1 MSARDSGGI
10 QQLSR
15 DDNTR
20 FDFCQFIKECKC
32 LQQTAEYRAE
42 LETVHS
48 KSYPYLM
55 ILLAA
60 GIAVFTSCKSGVHC
74 DTPSAGNANL
84 SRVIAVGNSF
94 TAGYMD
100 GGLCRNGQLNSYP
113 SIIGQQ
119 MQKVGE
125 DASANLKLFFTGFSI
140 QANFLNFL

>member
-1 MSARDSGGI
+1 MR
-10 QQLSR
+10 
-15 DDNTR
+15 N
-20 FDFCQFIKECKC
+20 
-32 LQQTAEYRAE
+32 
-42 LETVHS
+42 
-48 KSYPYLM
+48 YPNLVT
-55 ILLAA
+55 LLAM
-60 GIAVFTSCKSGVHC
+60 GIAIFTGCKSGTHC
-74 DTPSAGNANL
+74 DAPSAGNTNL